1 MEGVK
6 SKQMNIHNMSEQL
19 NLLMASENSFFF
31 FLRTVLKQLARCFQR
46 KVLKKIFY
54 IGILGKEMWGMR
66 YGCLKR
72 NRQS

>member
-1 MEGVK
+1 MEEVK

-31 FLRTVLKQLARCFQR
+31 LRTVLKQLARCCFQR